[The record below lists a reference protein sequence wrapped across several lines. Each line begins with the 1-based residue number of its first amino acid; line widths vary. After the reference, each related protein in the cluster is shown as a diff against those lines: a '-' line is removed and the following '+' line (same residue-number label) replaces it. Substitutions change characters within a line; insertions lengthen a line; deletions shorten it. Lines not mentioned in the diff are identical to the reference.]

1 MADNSTETRL
11 RAEIED
17 LKQRL
22 EKHEHL
28 GPRHPSKFTLW
39 VVALLVLAAL
49 TAAFLTGYLPFLR
62 RQTLLISEAKS
73 DSQLAPVVNVITVQR
88 SPGRSE
94 LVLPGNI
101 QAVTEGPVLS
111 RASGYIKRRYVDIG
125 DRVTANQLLV
135 EIDAAEL
142 MQQVRQAQ
150 ASLDQASSN
159 LEQAIADLDQAKTNE
174 KMSQVTA
181 ERWRNLA
188 SRGVVSHQEN
198 DLYQA
203 QFESQQARVHSL
215 DKAVNASKNNIKAS
229 EANLARL
236 TELQSYL
243 KVRAPFAGVITLR
256 NIDTG
261 ALVNEGSTL
270 LFRIAQTDRLRTY
283 VNVPQADADEVH
295 VGQAASLT
303 IPDLPNRRFAGTV
316 TRTANSLD
324 PSTRT
329 LLAEIQVPNPDGALM
344 PGMYSQVDLTTARRN
359 PPLVIPGD
367 TLVVRANG
375 PQVAVV
381 NPDSTIHYQLIQ
393 LGRDY
398 GDKLEV
404 IGGLQAGQRVVVN
417 PGDAVREKVRVNPV
431 LLREKPGGH

>member
-1 MADNSTETRL
+1 MADNNTEAQL
-11 RAEIED
+11 RAEIQE
-17 LKQRL
+17 LKHRL
-22 EKHEHL
+22 GERPDK
-28 GPRHPSKFTLW
+28 GVHPSKLTLW
-39 VVALLVLAAL
+39 VVALLVLVGL
-49 TAAFLTGYLPFLR
+49 TAAFLTGYLPFLH
-62 RQTLLISEAKS
+62 RQSMLVSEAKS
-73 DSQLAPVVNVITVQR
+73 ESQAAPVVNVITVQR

-101 QAVTEGPVLS
+101 QAVTEAPVLS
-111 RASGYIKRRYVDIG
+111 RASGYVKRRLADIG
-125 DRVTANQLLV
+125 DRVTAGQLLA
-135 EIDAAEL
+135 EIDATEL
-142 MQQVRQAQ
+142 GQQVSQAK
-150 ASLDQASSN
+150 ASLEQASSN
-159 LEQAIADLDQAKTNE
+159 LEQAMADLDQGKTNE

-181 ERWRNLA
+181 GRWKDLA
-188 SRGVVSHQEN
+188 ARGVVSRQEN
-198 DLYQA
+198 DVYQA

-215 DKAVNASKNNIKAS
+215 EKAVNAAKSSVRAS

-236 TELQSYL
+236 TEIQSYL

-256 NIDTG
+256 NVDTG

-295 VGQAASLT
+295 VGQAATLT
-303 IPDLPNRRFAGTV
+303 IPDLPNRKFMGTV
-316 TRTANSLD
+316 TRTSNALD
-324 PSTRT
+324 PSSRT
-329 LLAEIQVPNPDGALM
+329 LLTEVQIPNQDGVLM
-344 PGMYSQVDLTTARRN
+344 PGMYSQVDLTTARKN

-404 IGGLQAGQRVVVN
+404 LGGLQPGQKVVVN
-417 PGDAVREKVRVNPV
+417 PGDAVREKVKVNAV
-431 LLREKPGGH
+431 LLREKSR